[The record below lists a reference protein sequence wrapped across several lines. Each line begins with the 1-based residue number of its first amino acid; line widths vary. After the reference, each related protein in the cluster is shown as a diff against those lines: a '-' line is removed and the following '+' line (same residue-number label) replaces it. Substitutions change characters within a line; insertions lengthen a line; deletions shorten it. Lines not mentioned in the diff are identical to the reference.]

1 MTVSLSDEQAQNWR
15 RRFAIWRTHLT
26 PPVATTP
33 EPTPRPTP
41 VPSTTLPEL
50 DPRFVQVAYTDFPGT
65 ALPSGFYAYS
75 RSDGNEGKASSV
87 GTSQM

>member
-1 MTVSLSDEQAQNWR
+1 
-15 RRFAIWRTHLT
+15 
-26 PPVATTP
+26 
-33 EPTPRPTP
+33 
-41 VPSTTLPEL
+41 
-50 DPRFVQVAYTDFPGT
+50 VAYTDFPGT

>member
-1 MTVSLSDEQAQNWR
+1 MTGSLSDEQAQTWAATLRNM
-15 RRFAIWRTHLT
+15 ANTLD
-26 PPVATTP
+26 PPIATTP
-33 EPTPRPTP
+33 EPAPRPTP